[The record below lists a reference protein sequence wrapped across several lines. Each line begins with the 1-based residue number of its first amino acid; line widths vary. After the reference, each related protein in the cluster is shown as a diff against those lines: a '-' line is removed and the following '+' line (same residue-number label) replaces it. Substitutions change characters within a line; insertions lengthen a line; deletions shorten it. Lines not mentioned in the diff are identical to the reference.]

1 MLIQANKTLFCS
13 PKRSELCFTRPSRT
27 GKSQT
32 ITNIIAEA
40 IADGK
45 KVLFVSEKMAA
56 LQVVYNRLASVGLAD
71 FCLTLHSH
79 KANKKEILN
88 ELANSINVDRTRV
101 REEALAQL
109 EL

>member
-1 MLIQANKTLFCS
+1 
-13 PKRSELCFTRPSRT
+13 
-27 GKSQT
+27 
-32 ITNIIAEA
+32 
-40 IADGK
+40 
-45 KVLFVSEKMAA
+45 MAA

-109 EL
+109 ELLERKRNVLNEYQEELHTPASGLNVSIYTIQGRLAKLGNAPDVISR